1 VSGCVRGWAPCREAL
16 ASAELVSDPRLAGR
30 EPFLANNLLFM
41 DGEPHRRLRRL
52 VAPYFTSHRLDD
64 LGDRLDAGCRSLLE
78 SALADPAADLIGD
91 LVEPLVLDAIL
102 TAMEVPEARRKKL
115 SALAR
120 DMLELL
126 EPDLPPA
133 PRRRT
138 TNAAVRAT
146 MLFERDRLSGGA
158 TGLHA
163 ALESAAE
170 QGTIPAKLARSTP
183 VVILHGGFENPL
195 NQLGC
200 VTAWAVENPER
211 FEEAAASAPSLLFE
225 EVLRVASPVRRVARW
240 AARDGEWGETAPR
253 RGDLAWVDL
262 ESANRDGGR
271 FVTGDE
277 LDLSGRQQHLGFGH
291 GAHACLG
298 AALARLEGRVLI
310 DALAEAP
317 TGLLREFSVEWRGGA
332 VAHGPA
338 RIRRRDRSGESGGEI
353 AGSPA

>member
-16 ASAELVSDPRLAGR
+16 ASTELVSDPRLAGL

-52 VAPYFTSHRLDD
+52 VAPYFTSRRLDD
-64 LGDRLDAGCRSLLE
+64 LGERLGEECHALLE
-78 SALADPAADLIGD
+78 SALADPAADLVGD

-120 DMLELL
+120 DMQDLL

-133 PRRRT
+133 ARRRT

-146 MLFERDRLSGGA
+146 MLFERDRLSGDA

-170 QGTIPAKLARSTP
+170 QGAIPAKLARSTP
-183 VVILHGGFENPL
+183 VVVLHGGFENPL

-211 FEEAAASAPSLLFE
+211 FKDAAASTPSLLFD

-240 AARDGEWGETAPR
+240 AARDGEWGETAPKQ
-253 RGDLAWVDL
+253 GDLVWVDL

-271 FVTGDE
+271 FAAGDE

-310 DALAEAP
+310 GVLAEAP
-317 TGLLREFSVEWRGGA
+317 AELLRDFSVEWRGGT
-332 VAHGPA
+332 VARGPA
-338 RIRRRDRSGESGGEI
+338 RIVRRAKLGKTV
-353 AGSPA
+353 GSPI